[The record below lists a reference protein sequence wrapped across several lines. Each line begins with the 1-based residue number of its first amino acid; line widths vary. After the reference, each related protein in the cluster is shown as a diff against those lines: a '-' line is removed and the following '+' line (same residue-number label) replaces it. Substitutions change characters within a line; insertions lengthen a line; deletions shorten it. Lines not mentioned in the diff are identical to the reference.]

1 VGEHPT
7 ARFSKT
13 GEVGYWVLGIWTLW
27 KLGQP
32 RQRRKFQG
40 GSWVTR
46 GKLGVAVGFFSALW
60 AVGLQGGSWVLQL
73 GYTDAVGVSE
83 CAIDAGVGACTSPQ
97 LLYLSSYPMYS
108 TVLFRCLVLSLSNYI
123 FCR

>member
-1 VGEHPT
+1 MVVSFPQQQTRSGSWSVPNLSWALSVGEHPT

-73 GYTDAVGVSE
+73 GYTDAVDVSE
-83 CAIDAGVGACTSPQ
+83 CDIDAGVGACTSP
-97 LLYLSSYPMYS
+97 
-108 TVLFRCLVLSLSNYI
+108 
-123 FCR
+123 